1 METYYDKIK
10 IFYDG
15 INIEK
20 FSKEQYIKGFTTN
33 PSILNNLSH
42 SNTQKKYNELTS
54 EFLKYTNNLPISLE
68 VFADDIDEMINQG
81 IIINKWS
88 PTIYVKIPIIN
99 SKGISTE
106 NAIKTLNQ
114 LNIKLNITAI
124 FTEEQATIAYNSIEN
139 KKIPSI
145 ISIFSGRIADTG
157 INPIPLCKNIV
168 KLCKNTNI
176 EVLWASTREV
186 YNIFQAID
194 SGCHI
199 ITIPDDVLKRI
210 KYIGKDLTEYS
221 KETVEIFYDDGKK
234 SNIIF

>member
-1 METYYDKIK
+1 MEYCQNKIK

-15 INIEK
+15 INIEQ
-20 FSKEQYIKGFTTN
+20 FSKEKYIKGFTTN
-33 PSILNNLSH
+33 PSILSNLSQ
-42 SNTQKKYNELTS
+42 SELPKKYSELTS
-54 EFLKYTNNLPISLE
+54 DFLKYTKDLPISLE

-81 IIINKWS
+81 ILINNWS
-88 PTIYVKIPIIN
+88 PNIYVKIPIIN
-99 SKGISTE
+99 SKGLSTE
-106 NAIKTLNQ
+106 NAIKILNR

-124 FTEEQATIAYNSIEN
+124 FTEEQANIAYNSIEN
-139 KKIPSI
+139 KKISSI

-157 INPIPLCKNIV
+157 INPISLCQYTVNLCKNS
-168 KLCKNTNI
+168 NI

-194 SGCHI
+194 CGCHI

-210 KYIGKDLTEYS
+210 KYIGKDLNEYS
-221 KETVEIFYDDGKK
+221 KETVETFVKDSKK